1 MGCSEGLKLLT
12 PRSPDQEVSSGMG
25 IPLISLIPSLRGV
38 EFACGPTREPI
49 FGIPAWPVASAFWK
63 ESESSCNRRGSSCE
77 LPDEGPILIGSELIE
92 AMNMKQILLIGGGTA
107 FGAIAA
113 VVIMKAQ
120 PTGEESAANPESTA
134 PSKVAAV
141 APDLKEGD
149 GQSDQKPA
157 AGNILEQIAEAN
169 PELDLAEFEGR
180 RDEFRSAMRERQM
193 ERLTS
198 KMAKWS
204 AALGLEEGQREKLLE
219 LADAH
224 FEELETLEAN
234 AEGGDSAL
242 ISDSAKRAMAIMSG
256 RALEESMAELLTPS
270 QKATYQEFGERQDQ
284 SRAEAR
290 TLRQL
295 AGLQEDLMLTPEQ
308 RNDVYG
314 VLYENSLTEVQGK
327 SDVSSLIESFASQAG
342 VTLDPALQGVISGL
356 ADRGLEGL
364 ASGQALDRESIEEFA
379 KGAVNESVEQQV
391 EQLRPVLTEDQLELY
406 RNQLEGRVGNLLR
419 RGQPRE

>member
-1 MGCSEGLKLLT
+1 
-12 PRSPDQEVSSGMG
+12 
-25 IPLISLIPSLRGV
+25 
-38 EFACGPTREPI
+38 
-49 FGIPAWPVASAFWK
+49 
-63 ESESSCNRRGSSCE
+63 
-77 LPDEGPILIGSELIE
+77 
-92 AMNMKQILLIGGGTA
+92 
-107 FGAIAA
+107 
-113 VVIMKAQ
+113 
-120 PTGEESAANPESTA
+120 
-134 PSKVAAV
+134 VAAV
-141 APDLKEGD
+141 APGLKEGD

-204 AALGLEEGQREKLLE
+204 AVLGLEEGQREKLLE

-234 AEGGDSAL
+234 AESGDSAL

-327 SDVSSLIESFASQAG
+327 SDVSALIESFASQAG

-379 KGAVNESVEQQV
+379 KGAVNGSVEQQI

-406 RNQLEGRVGNLLR
+406 RNQLEGRIGNLLR

>member
-1 MGCSEGLKLLT
+1 MK
-12 PRSPDQEVSSGMG
+12 
-25 IPLISLIPSLRGV
+25 
-38 EFACGPTREPI
+38 
-49 FGIPAWPVASAFWK
+49 
-63 ESESSCNRRGSSCE
+63 
-77 LPDEGPILIGSELIE
+77 
-92 AMNMKQILLIGGGTA
+92 MKQILFIGGGTA
-107 FGAIAA
+107 FGAIVA

-120 PTGEESAANPESTA
+120 PTGEESAANPEPAAS
-134 PSKVAAV
+134 PKVAAV
-141 APDLKEGD
+141 DPDPKEGD
-149 GQSDQKPA
+149 GQSNQEPA
-157 AGNILEQIAEAN
+157 AGNILGQIAEAN
-169 PELDLAEFEGR
+169 PEIDLAELEGR

-204 AALGLEEGQREKLLE
+204 AALGLEEGQREELLE
-219 LADAH
+219 IADAQ
-224 FEELETLEAN
+224 FEELETLTVN

-242 ISDSAKRAMAIMSG
+242 ISESAKRAMAIMSG

-270 QKATYQEFGERQDQ
+270 QKVTYQEFGERQDQ

-314 VLYENSLTEVQGK
+314 VLHENSLAEIQGK
-327 SDVSSLIESFASQAG
+327 SDISSLIESFASQAG
-342 VTLDPALQGVISGL
+342 VTIDPALQGVISGL
-356 ADRGLEGL
+356 ANRGLEGL

-379 KGAVNESVEQQV
+379 TGAVSESVEQQV
-391 EQLRPVLTEDQLELY
+391 EQLRPVLTEDQLQLY
-406 RNQLEGRVGNLLR
+406 RSQLEGRIGNLMR

>member
-1 MGCSEGLKLLT
+1 MK
-12 PRSPDQEVSSGMG
+12 
-25 IPLISLIPSLRGV
+25 
-38 EFACGPTREPI
+38 
-49 FGIPAWPVASAFWK
+49 
-63 ESESSCNRRGSSCE
+63 
-77 LPDEGPILIGSELIE
+77 
-92 AMNMKQILLIGGGTA
+92 MKQILLIGGGTA
-107 FGAIAA
+107 FGAIVA

-120 PTGEESAANPESTA
+120 PTGEESAANPEPAAS
-134 PSKVAAV
+134 PKVAAV
-141 APDLKEGD
+141 DPDPKEGD
-149 GQSDQKPA
+149 GQSNQEPA
-157 AGNILEQIAEAN
+157 AGNILGQIAEAN
-169 PELDLAEFEGR
+169 PEIDLAELEGR

-204 AALGLEEGQREKLLE
+204 AALGLEEGQREELLE
-219 LADAH
+219 IADAQ
-224 FEELETLEAN
+224 FKELETLTVN

-242 ISDSAKRAMAIMSG
+242 ISESAKRAMAIMSG

-270 QKATYQEFGERQDQ
+270 QKEAYQEFGERQDQ

-314 VLYENSLTEVQGK
+314 VLHENSLAEIQEK
-327 SDVSSLIESFASQAG
+327 SDISSLIESFASQAG
-342 VTLDPALQGVISGL
+342 VTIDPALQGVISGL
-356 ADRGLEGL
+356 ANRGLEGL

-379 KGAVNESVEQQV
+379 TGAVTESVEQQV
-391 EQLRPVLTEDQLELY
+391 EQLRPVLTEDQLQLY
-406 RNQLEGRVGNLLR
+406 RSQLEGRIGNLMR

>member
-1 MGCSEGLKLLT
+1 
-12 PRSPDQEVSSGMG
+12 
-25 IPLISLIPSLRGV
+25 
-38 EFACGPTREPI
+38 
-49 FGIPAWPVASAFWK
+49 
-63 ESESSCNRRGSSCE
+63 
-77 LPDEGPILIGSELIE
+77 
-92 AMNMKQILLIGGGTA
+92 MNMKQILFIGGGTA

-113 VVIMKAQ
+113 VIIMKSQ
-120 PTGEESAANPESTA
+120 TTGDEGAGNPEPAA
-134 PSKVAAV
+134 PPKVAV
-141 APDLKEGD
+141 VDPDPKEGD
-149 GQSDQKPA
+149 GQSDLKPA
-157 AGNILEQIAEAN
+157 AGSILEQFVEAN
-169 PELDLAEFEGR
+169 PEIDLTELEGR
-180 RDEFRSAMRERQM
+180 REEFRSSMRERQM

-198 KMAKWS
+198 KMAKWG

-219 LADAH
+219 IADAQ
-224 FEELETLEAN
+224 FEELETLAVN
-234 AEGGDSAL
+234 AEGGDATL
-242 ISDSAKRAMAIMSG
+242 ISESAKRAMAIMSG

-270 QKATYQEFGERQDQ
+270 QKVTYQEFGERQDQ

-379 KGAVNESVEQQV
+379 KGAVNESVEQQI
-391 EQLRPVLTEDQLELY
+391 EQLRPVLTEDQLQLY
-406 RNQLEGRVGNLLR
+406 RSQLEGRIGNLLR